1 SLDFFD
7 TEHLNLSFF
16 IIDELVEKVCSEIQ
30 GQLTEQRAQLNEV
43 CSFIKACGVME
54 QRVSEDIKR
63 LKTHWENYGY
73 QAPKD
78 IHKTNKSEVEDKTGD
93 ENENKS
99 TGEEEDTQEDAEVD
113 HSSASPPALGAP
125 PCADPLRTP
134 QLSDFGL
141 SEMQLKRALV
151 GAEWCSEAPPMPEMS
166 LPHPSLNTPAL
177 PPMAITPKR
186 ALRMDEDE
194 LLTPQM
200 HDFGISEHT
209 MCLNNDFTMDLRRK
223 NVEKSQRQTDRQ
235 TDKPWQKHNLLGRVS
250 STDLESPE
258 PPVFCTPG
266 LKIKKTNGQC
276 PQNPQE
282 NGDPESPHCHGNL
295 ATTPEVPEFK
305 TPYMNRL
312 VSTKK
317 VLRTFVYV
325 ILYVLKLYIEKD
337 FLKFDLNASCI
348 TDRPRNLTWE
358 TPCVRRVYEEPS
370 TPEMPDL
377 SSVTQDI
384 SATLSVVSENE
395 FQGLPSYMRQ
405 MTLHSLNQAVQ
416 NINTF
421 MTQCRGEQTEFQM
434 EEMRKMINFGTKTPV
449 FILCLTELK
458 RLDHVKGARNTSV
471 FKLNTHT

>member
-1 SLDFFD
+1 
-7 TEHLNLSFF
+7 
-16 IIDELVEKVCSEIQ
+16 
-30 GQLTEQRAQLNEV
+30 NEV

-73 QAPKD
+73 QFLSLNSTYAEVKGQE
-78 IHKTNKSEVEDKTGD
+78 SEVEDKTGD

-209 MCLNNDFTMDLRRK
+209 MCLNNDFTMDLR
-223 NVEKSQRQTDRQ
+223 QL
-235 TDKPWQKHNLLGRVS
+235 KHFCTLLMFSVS
-250 STDLESPE
+250 STDLETPE

-266 LKIKKTNGQC
+266 LKIKKTKGQC

-282 NGDPESPHCHGNL
+282 NYDPESPGCHGNL
-295 ATTPEVPEFK
+295 TTTPEVPE
-305 TPYMNRL
+305 
-312 VSTKK
+312 
-317 VLRTFVYV
+317 
-325 ILYVLKLYIEKD
+325 
-337 FLKFDLNASCI
+337 
-348 TDRPRNLTWE
+348 
-358 TPCVRRVYEEPS
+358 
-370 TPEMPDL
+370 
-377 SSVTQDI
+377 
-384 SATLSVVSENE
+384 TL
-395 FQGLPSYMRQ
+395 L
-405 MTLHSLNQAVQ
+405 
-416 NINTF
+416 
-421 MTQCRGEQTEFQM
+421 
-434 EEMRKMINFGTKTPV
+434 
-449 FILCLTELK
+449 ILCL
-458 RLDHVKGARNTSV
+458 RNTWTSSALPKFSLQTNFSLV
-471 FKLNTHT
+471 LTSSFHYERTTAKREEDRTDLHVPSCLGS